1 MLGYYKAPELTAEVI
16 VDGWLYTG
24 DLGFIDKDGFLHITG
39 CRKNVIVTA
48 NGKNIFPEELET
60 YLSRNPYVLE
70 SVVVGVPDETG
81 RDYDIVA
88 MILPDRE
95 RLDEENP
102 DGYSE
107 ELVREK
113 LTEAVKQANS
123 MVQQYKRIK
132 KFLVRSE
139 EFPKNTSKKIKRAGL
154 LEEAIAQLENAEE
167 KAGE

>member
-1 MLGYYKAPELTAEVI
+1 M
-16 VDGWLYTG
+16 
-24 DLGFIDKDGFLHITG
+24 
-39 CRKNVIVTA
+39 TA

-95 RLDEENP
+95 RLEADFP
-102 DGYSE
+102 DGYTE

-113 LTEAVKQANS
+113 LTEAVKETNG

-132 KFLVRSE
+132 KFLVRID

-154 LEEAIAQLENAEE
+154 LEEAMEQLRGEDRGEN
-167 KAGE
+167 K